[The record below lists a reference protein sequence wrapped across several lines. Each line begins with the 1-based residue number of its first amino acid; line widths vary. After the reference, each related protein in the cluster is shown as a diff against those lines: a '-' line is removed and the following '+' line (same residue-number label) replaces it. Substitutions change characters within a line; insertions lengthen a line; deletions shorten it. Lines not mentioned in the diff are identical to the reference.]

1 MIDFV
6 YGRLH
11 EKNTDSITIES
22 GGLGYKIFVTS
33 SFYPKLADVGE
44 TIRIHTHFI
53 HKEDAMDLYGFQSTY
68 ERGVF
73 RHLLSVSGVGP
84 KLGMKILSDLHYND
98 VIRSVLNKDAV
109 FLSTVNGL
117 GKKTSE
123 KIILELKSKFQKLY
137 PYPVDAEKDERDM
150 ENRTAIEALLAL
162 GYREKEA
169 IEATH
174 AVIRE
179 TKAASTEDIIKESLK
194 ILAP

>member
-11 EKNTDSITIES
+11 EKNMDSITIES

-33 SFYPKLADVGE
+33 SLYPKLADVGE
-44 TIRIHTHFI
+44 TIRVHTHFI
-53 HKEDAMDLYGFQSTY
+53 HKEDSMDLYGFESTY
-68 ERGVF
+68 EREVF

-84 KLGMKILSDLHYND
+84 KLGMKILSDLQYND
-98 VIRSVLNKDAV
+98 VIRAVLNKDSV
-109 FLSTVNGL
+109 YLSKVNGL

-137 PYPVDAEKDERDM
+137 PYPVDAEKGEGNI

-169 IEATH
+169 LEATH
-174 AVIRE
+174 AVIRGK
-179 TKAASTEDIIKESLK
+179 KATSTEDIIKESLK
-194 ILAP
+194 ILAL